1 MDLFESLARGLVAR
15 QNIHATMATD
25 SMEHL
30 RESVCT
36 AEFGMAVYLLAN
48 VSPYSTKVLQP

>member
-1 MDLFESLARGLVAR
+1 MDLFESLAKGLIAR
-15 QNIHATMATD
+15 QNTHATVAID

-36 AEFGMAVYLLAN
+36 AEFGMVAYLLAN